1 MRTEKA
7 LKNAVSSLASYI
19 VLAILGFII
28 QRVLKDSMGAE
39 YLGISGLFTNIISS
53 LSVIELGFGSAIIV
67 NMYRPVAENNTDE
80 IIALLH
86 FYKKVYAI
94 IASVVF
100 FAGMCILPFV
110 DIIIGETT
118 VRIPTKAIFLLYLV
132 DVVAS
137 YLMTYKRSILYAN
150 QKSYYIT
157 WIHMVVVIVTNIMQI
172 IFLITIK
179 NYFVYLATSIV
190 LRFIE
195 NIIINCIIDKIYP
208 YVNQKGSYLLT
219 QTVKDDIKKKVFGL
233 VFHKTASFVVFGTD
247 NIIISMVPGLGIIMV
262 GIYSSYSMITT
273 KLTTLIDSIFS
284 SITAGV
290 GNLLIEEN
298 KEKSYNMF
306 KNFQFI
312 NTWIYVFFSISF
324 YYISFPFIELW
335 MGKDFVMDEA
345 TVLVIAINLFIGGL
359 RASFGTFKNAAGIF
373 YEDRYIPLLEALINI
388 IVSIPLAF
396 VLGLKGVL
404 IGTLCSNML
413 LYLYSYRKFVY
424 GLIFGKGAYIY
435 FKDLLKCIFVYIVVF
450 SLTACVMSFVH
461 FESAWIQLII
471 VTLICLVV
479 PNIIIVLLYYTT
491 DEFVFFKSLFYKF
504 LPIK

>member
-7 LKNAVSSLASYI
+7 LKNAISSLASYI
-19 VLAILGFII
+19 VLALLGFII

-80 IIALLH
+80 IIALLQ

-94 IASVVF
+94 IAGVVF

-118 VRIPTKAIFLLYLV
+118 VPIPTKSIFLLYLV

-137 YLMTYKRSILYAN
+137 YLLTYKRSILYAN

-157 WIHMVVVIVTNIMQI
+157 WIHMVVVIITNIMQI
-172 IFLITIK
+172 VFLITTK
-179 NYFVYLATSIV
+179 NYFIYLAISIV

-195 NIIINCIIDKIYP
+195 NIVINCIIDKIYP
-208 YVNQKGSYLLT
+208 YVNQKGSHLLS
-219 QTVKDDIKKKVFGL
+219 QKIKDDIKKKVFGL

-273 KLTTLIDSIFS
+273 KLTALIDSIFS

-298 KEKSYNMF
+298 QEKSYNMF

-335 MGKDFVMDEA
+335 MGKEFVMDEA
-345 TVLVIAINLFIGGL
+345 TVLVIAINLFVGGL

-373 YEDRYIPLLEALINI
+373 YEDRYIPLFEALINI
-388 IVSIPLAF
+388 IVSIPLAL

-404 IGTLCSNML
+404 IGTICSNML

-424 GLIFGKGAYIY
+424 GLIFGKGAYVY
-435 FKDLLKCIFVYIVVF
+435 FKDLLKCIFVYIIVF
-450 SLTACVMSFVH
+450 SLTACVMYFIH

-471 VTLICLVV
+471 VALICLVV
-479 PNIIIVLLYYTT
+479 PNMIIILLYHGT
-491 DEFVFFKSLFYKF
+491 DEFAFFKSLFNKF
-504 LPIK
+504 LPVK